1 MIIKKLKNEI
11 IVSNLDDFNID
22 HILLCGQIFRYRKT
36 DFGYLV
42 FSKDKIAKVYK
53 EDDVCKI
60 VSDDVDYFYSYFDL
74 DKDYSK
80 IKTDLEKFKE
90 LEEPIKYGYGIR
102 ILKQDIFEAI
112 ISFIISANNNIKRI
126 QGIVERIS
134 EKFGK
139 KLGDFYAFPTID
151 ELSLADENFFK
162 SVGAGYRAP
171 YLVNVIKQL
180 KTEEFDIEKMKKL
193 STKELRKLL
202 IKLSGVGPKVADCIL
217 LFGFSRGDVFPV
229 DTWGEKIYKEI
240 FLGNL
245 KDRNKITDFF
255 VETFGDLAG
264 IAQQYLFFYKREN

>member
-102 ILKQDIFEAI
+102 ILKQDIFETI

>member
-102 ILKQDIFEAI
+102 ILKQDIFETI

-229 DTWGEKIYKEI
+229 DTWGEKIYKQI

>member
-1 MIIKKLKNEI
+1 MGGIHLFYDVLQSIG
-11 IVSNLDDFNID
+11 VSAA
-22 HILLCGQIFRYRKT
+22 GM
-36 DFGYLV
+36 G
-42 FSKDKIAKVYK
+42 
-53 EDDVCKI
+53 
-60 VSDDVDYFYSYFDL
+60 
-74 DKDYSK
+74 
-80 IKTDLEKFKE
+80 
-90 LEEPIKYGYGIR
+90 
-102 ILKQDIFEAI
+102 
-112 ISFIISANNNIKRI
+112 
-126 QGIVERIS
+126 
-134 EKFGK
+134 
-139 KLGDFYAFPTID
+139 
-151 ELSLADENFFK
+151 DENFFK